1 MARTPIRSTS
11 GESGKHTSRSRAVFT
26 CASGM
31 HLARL
36 ETQVMLNSLLDRV
49 TDLAFVP
56 DDGTG
61 EEAKIVGLTF
71 RSPNKLPVTFTPV
84 A

>member
-1 MARTPIRSTS
+1 
-11 GESGKHTSRSRAVFT
+11 
-26 CASGM
+26 M

-36 ETQVMLNSLLDRV
+36 ETRVMLNSLLDRV
-49 TDLAFVP
+49 DNLALAP
-56 DDGTG
+56 DDD
-61 EEAKIVGLTF
+61 ARIVGVTF